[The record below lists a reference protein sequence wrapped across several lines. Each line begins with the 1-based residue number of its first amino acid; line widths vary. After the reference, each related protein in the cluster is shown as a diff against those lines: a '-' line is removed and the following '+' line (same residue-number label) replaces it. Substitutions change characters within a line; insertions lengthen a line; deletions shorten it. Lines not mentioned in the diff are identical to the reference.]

1 MQENKTVLFTREHKT
16 LYAQGDKVIKVFDSN
31 YKKSDVLNEARN
43 EALVQ
48 ENSDLNVPSLSSVS
62 ESEEG
67 WCLIRDKVEGVTLA
81 ELMQQHPE
89 KMEEYMELF
98 VDLQLQVHKQ
108 RVPSIKTL
116 RHKLMDQINS
126 LKEIDATAR
135 YELASRLQGMPRHTK
150 LCHGD
155 FNPSNVIVAPDGKLW
170 VIDWAHAAQGNASA
184 DAAMTYLLFALESS
198 EQAEQYIRLFCKKA
212 DIARQYVN
220 RWLPIVAAA
229 QLTKKKEQEK
239 EILPDGQLPHLNEPV
254 PSGGAA
260 DYRPADLPHQR
271 VRPLHRPGAPGGDA
285 EEPAGGGEHRYHV
298 SWRNRG
304 GKQPGTLPAHGKTT
318 TTSMLAW
325 ILKEAGLE
333 PGWLIGGVPQ
343 WSNQIGRASCRERV

>member
-184 DAAMTYLLFALESS
+184 DA
-198 EQAEQYIRLFCKKA
+198 
-212 DIARQYVN
+212 
-220 RWLPIVAAA
+220 LP
-229 QLTKKKEQEK
+229 
-239 EILPDGQLPHLNEPV
+239 
-254 PSGGAA
+254 
-260 DYRPADLPHQR
+260 
-271 VRPLHRPGAPGGDA
+271 
-285 EEPAGGGEHRYHV
+285 
-298 SWRNRG
+298 
-304 GKQPGTLPAHGKTT
+304 
-318 TTSMLAW
+318 
-325 ILKEAGLE
+325 
-333 PGWLIGGVPQ
+333 
-343 WSNQIGRASCRERV
+343 

>member
-116 RHKLMDQINS
+116 RHKLMTKS
-126 LKEIDATAR
+126 T
-135 YELASRLQGMPRHTK
+135 ASRRSMPPHAMSWQADCRECRVT
-150 LCHGD
+150 
-155 FNPSNVIVAPDGKLW
+155 PS
-170 VIDWAHAAQGNASA
+170 SA
-184 DAAMTYLLFALESS
+184 T
-198 EQAEQYIRLFCKKA
+198 
-212 DIARQYVN
+212 
-220 RWLPIVAAA
+220 
-229 QLTKKKEQEK
+229 
-239 EILPDGQLPHLNEPV
+239 
-254 PSGGAA
+254 
-260 DYRPADLPHQR
+260 
-271 VRPLHRPGAPGGDA
+271 
-285 EEPAGGGEHRYHV
+285 
-298 SWRNRG
+298 
-304 GKQPGTLPAHGKTT
+304 GTLIQAT
-318 TTSMLAW
+318 
-325 ILKEAGLE
+325 
-333 PGWLIGGVPQ
+333 
-343 WSNQIGRASCRERV
+343 

>member
-62 ESEEG
+62 ESEDG
-67 WCLIRDKVEGVTLA
+67 LVPDSADKVEGVTLA

-135 YELASRLQGMPRHTK
+135 YELASRLQGMPAST
-150 LCHGD
+150 
-155 FNPSNVIVAPDGKLW
+155 PS
-170 VIDWAHAAQGNASA
+170 SA
-184 DAAMTYLLFALESS
+184 M
-198 EQAEQYIRLFCKKA
+198 
-212 DIARQYVN
+212 
-220 RWLPIVAAA
+220 
-229 QLTKKKEQEK
+229 
-239 EILPDGQLPHLNEPV
+239 
-254 PSGGAA
+254 
-260 DYRPADLPHQR
+260 
-271 VRPLHRPGAPGGDA
+271 
-285 EEPAGGGEHRYHV
+285 
-298 SWRNRG
+298 
-304 GKQPGTLPAHGKTT
+304 GTL
-318 TTSMLAW
+318 
-325 ILKEAGLE
+325 IEAT
-333 PGWLIGGVPQ
+333 
-343 WSNQIGRASCRERV
+343 

>member
-150 LCHGD
+150 LCHGN
-155 FNPSNVIVAPDGKLW
+155 FTPENIILNENGTYIVDW
-170 VIDWAHAAQGNASA
+170 VAARQGNASA
-184 DAAMTYLLFALESS
+184 DVGRTYLLLSLHDPDM
-198 EQAEQYIRLFCKKA
+198 AEKYLHLFCERTNTSKK
-212 DIARQYVN
+212 YVQE
-220 RWLPIVAAA
+220 WLPIVAAA
-229 QLTKKKEQEK
+229 QLTENKPEE
-239 EILPDGQLPHLNEPV
+239 
-254 PSGGAA
+254 
-260 DYRPADLPHQR
+260 RDLLMKW
-271 VRPLHRPGAPGGDA
+271 VNVVAY
-285 EEPAGGGEHRYHV
+285 E
-298 SWRNRG
+298 
-304 GKQPGTLPAHGKTT
+304 
-318 TTSMLAW
+318 
-325 ILKEAGLE
+325 
-333 PGWLIGGVPQ
+333 
-343 WSNQIGRASCRERV
+343 

>member
-67 WCLIRDKVEGVTLA
+67 WCLILDKVEDVTLA
-81 ELMQQHPE
+81 ELMKQHPE
-89 KMEEYMELF
+89 KIEEYMELF

-108 RVPSIKTL
+108 CVPSIKTL

-229 QLTKKKEQEK
+229 QLTKKKAQEK
-239 EILPDGQLPHLNEPV
+239 EILM
-254 PSGGAA
+254 
-260 DYRPADLPHQR
+260 R
-271 VRPLHRPGAPGGDA
+271 
-285 EEPAGGGEHRYHV
+285 
-298 SWRNRG
+298 
-304 GKQPGTLPAHGKTT
+304 
-318 TTSMLAW
+318 W
-325 ILKEAGLE
+325 IDVIEY
-333 PGWLIGGVPQ
+333 Q
-343 WSNQIGRASCRERV
+343 

>member
-116 RHKLMDQINS
+116 RHKLMDQISKYFLCLSGDHLDS
-126 LKEIDATAR
+126 LSNCRSLRCGVQIFRPQAKLFSGLKYICEKLFR
-135 YELASRLQGMPRHTK
+135 YENGIYREA
-150 LCHGD
+150 
-155 FNPSNVIVAPDGKLW
+155 F
-170 VIDWAHAAQGNASA
+170 
-184 DAAMTYLLFALESS
+184 
-198 EQAEQYIRLFCKKA
+198 RLFFCELTQIYLCK
-212 DIARQYVN
+212 
-220 RWLPIVAAA
+220 
-229 QLTKKKEQEK
+229 
-239 EILPDGQLPHLNEPV
+239 IL
-254 PSGGAA
+254 S
-260 DYRPADLPHQR
+260 
-271 VRPLHRPGAPGGDA
+271 
-285 EEPAGGGEHRYHV
+285 
-298 SWRNRG
+298 
-304 GKQPGTLPAHGKTT
+304 
-318 TTSMLAW
+318 
-325 ILKEAGLE
+325 
-333 PGWLIGGVPQ
+333 
-343 WSNQIGRASCRERV
+343 

>member
-81 ELMQQHPE
+81 ELMKQHPE
-89 KMEEYMELF
+89 KIEEYMELF

-108 RVPSIKTL
+108 CVPSIKTL

-150 LCHGD
+150 QRDCCTGWQTVGHRLGARCTGQRFGRCCHD
-155 FNPSNVIVAPDGKLW
+155 LPAICTGKQR
-170 VIDWAHAAQGNASA
+170 A
-184 DAAMTYLLFALESS
+184 
-198 EQAEQYIRLFCKKA
+198 
-212 DIARQYVN
+212 
-220 RWLPIVAAA
+220 
-229 QLTKKKEQEK
+229 
-239 EILPDGQLPHLNEPV
+239 
-254 PSGGAA
+254 GGAVHPTVLQKGGHRQTVCQPLAA
-260 DYRPADLPHQR
+260 DCCRSTTDQKESTGKRNLDALDR
-271 VRPLHRPGAPGGDA
+271 RHRIS
-285 EEPAGGGEHRYHV
+285 V
-298 SWRNRG
+298 IL
-304 GKQPGTLPAHGKTT
+304 TLPGFIAF
-318 TTSMLAW
+318 
-325 ILKEAGLE
+325 
-333 PGWLIGGVPQ
+333 PGHK
-343 WSNQIGRASCRERV
+343 R